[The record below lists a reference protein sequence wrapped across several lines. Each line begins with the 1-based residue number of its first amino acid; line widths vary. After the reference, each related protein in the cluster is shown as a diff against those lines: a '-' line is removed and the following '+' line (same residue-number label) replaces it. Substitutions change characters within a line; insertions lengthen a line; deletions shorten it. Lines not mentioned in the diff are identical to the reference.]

1 MKTQIS
7 PKAGPRSPATGHSY
21 DFSVLRELRKHHRLT
36 IGAVAEGSGVSAAV
50 ISKLERNQSQAELET
65 LFRLARVF
73 GMNAADLVALA
84 ESRTA
89 HKKTSTRHSTGGF
102 LFHQV
107 DYANVRCL
115 HGTARAGGV
124 VSRPEIHR
132 DDFELCWVLAGHL
145 RIQLPGERHDLRK
158 GDALQFDAILPHSY
172 EAITPVDVVIL
183 HLAKP
188 KRF

>member
-1 MKTQIS
+1 MKNSASTN
-7 PKAGPRSPATGHSY
+7 HY
-21 DFSVLRELRKHHRLT
+21 DFTVLRELRKHHDLT
-36 IGAVAEGSGVSAAV
+36 IGVVSQRSGISEAV
-50 ISKLERNQSQAELET
+50 ISKLERNQSTAELDT

-73 GMNAADLVALA
+73 GMNAADLLALA

-89 HKKTSTRHSTGGF
+89 HKKAAKPHESGGF
-102 LFHQV
+102 VFNEV

-115 HGTARAGGV
+115 YGRARAGGI

-132 DDFELCWVLAGHL
+132 DDFEVCWVMNGHL
-145 RIQLPGERHDLRK
+145 RITLPSEKHDLRK

-172 EAITPVDVVIL
+172 EAVTDVDVLIL
-183 HLAKP
+183 HLVKP

>member
-1 MKTQIS
+1 M
-7 PKAGPRSPATGHSY
+7 
-21 DFSVLRELRKHHRLT
+21 
-36 IGAVAEGSGVSAAV
+36 
-50 ISKLERNQSQAELET
+50 T

-73 GMNAADLVALA
+73 GMNAADLLRLA

-89 HKKTSTRHSTGGF
+89 HRASGSEHVSGGF
-102 LFHQV
+102 HFKHV

-115 HGTARAGGV
+115 YGSAPAGSR

-132 DDFELCWVLAGHL
+132 DDFEVCWVLEGELEIA
-145 RIQLPGERHDLRK
+145 LPEERHRLGP
-158 GDALQFDAILPHSY
+158 GDALQFDAILEHTY
-172 EAITPVDVVIL
+172 EVNEDCRVVIL